1 MAGRFGSV
9 LTAMATP
16 FTPEGDLDLEGAR
29 VLAEH
34 LLAHGTDAIVVGG
47 TTGES
52 PTLDFDEKETLYEAI
67 IGVAHGLDKQAICG
81 TGTYDTKESKHLT
94 HMAHGLGADGAL
106 VVTPYYNKP
115 PQRALVEHFRMVA
128 EAAPDLPIV
137 AYNIPGRTGTRIEH
151 DTLLRMAEVPNIV
164 AVKDSTGD
172 VDGVRRLVEESPSDF
187 EVYSGDD
194 WATFEFMQVGAVG
207 VVSVATHV
215 VGDLVAEMVHL
226 LEAGDIAAASTLNDR
241 LKPVFDALFC
251 TTSPIPLKAG
261 LEMLGL
267 PNGPLRLPLVSA
279 NDEERAVVGAALR
292 DVGVL

>member
-16 FTPEGDLDLEGAR
+16 FTPRGDLDLEGAR
-29 VLAEH
+29 HLAEH
-34 LLAHGTDAIVVGG
+34 LFAHGTDAIVVGG

-67 IGVAHGLDKQAICG
+67 IGMAHGLDKLAICG
-81 TGTYDTKESKHLT
+81 TGTYDTKESRHLT
-94 HMAHGLGADGAL
+94 HMADQLGADGAL

-128 EAAPDLPIV
+128 EAAPNLPLI

-151 DTLLRMAEVPNIV
+151 ETLLRMAEVLNIV

-172 VDGVRRLVEESPSDF
+172 VEGVRRLVAEVPSGF

-194 WATFEFMQVGAVG
+194 WATFEFMQAGAVG
-207 VVSVATHV
+207 VVSVASHV
-215 VGDLVAEMVHL
+215 AGDLVAEMVHL
-226 LEAGDIAAASTLNDR
+226 LEAGDVAAAGAINDR
-241 LKPVFDALFC
+241 LKPLFDALFC
-251 TTSPIPLKAG
+251 TTSPIPLKAA
-261 LEMLGL
+261 LEQIGL
-267 PNGPLRLPLVSA
+267 PAGPLRPPLFA
-279 NDEERAVVGAALR
+279 ATDEERAVVAAALK
-292 DVGVL
+292 DLGV

>member
-16 FTPEGDLDLEGAR
+16 FESDGGLDLEGAR

-34 LLAHGTDAIVVGG
+34 LFAHGTDAIVVGG

-52 PTLDFDEKETLYEAI
+52 PTLDHEEKETLFEAVVGI
-67 IGVAHGLDKQAICG
+67 AHGLGKQAVCG
-81 TGTYDTKESKHLT
+81 TGTNNTRESIHLT
-94 HMAHGLGADGAL
+94 RMAEELGADGVL

-115 PQRALVEHFRMVA
+115 PQRALVQHFRMVA
-128 EAAPDLPIV
+128 ESAPKLPLI

-151 DTLLRMAEVPNIV
+151 ETLLKMAQVPNIV

-172 VDGVRRLVEESPSDF
+172 VEGVRKLVAEAPDGF

-194 WATFEFMQVGAVG
+194 WATFEFMQAGAVG
-207 VVSVATHV
+207 VVSVASHV
-215 VGDLVAEMVHL
+215 VGDQLAEMVRA
-226 LEAGDIAAASTLNDR
+226 LEAGDVAAASSINDR

-251 TTSPIPLKAG
+251 TTSPIPLKAA

-267 PNGPLRLPLVSA
+267 PGGPLRPPLFSA
-279 NDEERAVVGAALR
+279 TDEERATVEQALKDA
-292 DVGVL
+292 DVL